1 MSLNHLVDPTIPT
14 PRYDI
19 YVNDIDCNDV
29 QANEVKATNLIAS
42 ASVTAPNITA
52 TTELFM
58 AEQNNYNDTL
68 EIYSPFLNPILI
80 DEGENDYALGD
91 LVAYVTSRKVAGNG
105 YIDTYKLSWEGAGT
119 VDGNAAT
126 FDFKA
131 LVPYD
136 RFVSINGH
144 SQLDS
149 DPANVNI
156 YTDGI
161 IADFPTNP
169 ANDFAIIFDEIPVT
183 SFGFASFQVEIQLYR
198 NP

>member
-1 MSLNHLVDPTIPT
+1 MSINHLIDNSIPT

-29 QANEVKATNLIAS
+29 KAQNVS
-42 ASVTAPNITA
+42 ASVGIEAPLVTA

-68 EIYSPFLNPILI
+68 QIYSPFSNPILI
-80 DEGENDYALGD
+80 DEGENDYTLGD
-91 LVAYVTSRKVAGNG
+91 LVAYVTTRKVAGNG
-105 YIDTYKLSWEGAGT
+105 YIDTYKLSWEGEVGIGGT
-119 VDGNAAT
+119 AAT

-131 LVPYD
+131 IVPFD
-136 RFVSINGH
+136 RFVSVNGH
-144 SQLDS
+144 SQYDS
-149 DPANVNI
+149 IAFVDI

-161 IADFPTNP
+161 VADFPTNP
-169 ANDFAIIFDEIPVT
+169 ANDFAIIFDEVIVATGQPV
-183 SFGFASFQVEIQLYR
+183 SFQVEIQLYR

>member
-1 MSLNHLVDPTIPT
+1 MSINHLIDPTIPT

-29 QANEVKATNLIAS
+29 QANEVKAENVIAS

-52 TTELFM
+52 TTELFI

-91 LVAYVTSRKVAGNG
+91 LVAYVTTRKVAGNG
-105 YIDTYKLSWEGAGT
+105 YIDTYKLSWEGEVGAG
-119 VDGNAAT
+119 GNAAT

-131 LVPYD
+131 LVPFD

-144 SQLDS
+144 SQYDTAGS
-149 DPANVNI
+149 VDI

-169 ANDFAIIFDEIPVT
+169 ANDFAIIFDEIPVPLL
-183 SFGFASFQVEIQLYR
+183 GFASFQVEIQLYR

>member
-1 MSLNHLVDPTIPT
+1 MSINHLIDNSIPT

-29 QANEVKATNLIAS
+29 KANEVKATNLIAS

-58 AEQNNYNDTL
+58 AAQNNYNDTL
-68 EIYSPFLNPILI
+68 EIYSPFVNPILI
-80 DEGENDYALGD
+80 DEGENDYTLGD

-105 YIDTYKLSWEGAGT
+105 YIDTYKLSWEGDVGIAGT
-119 VDGNAAT
+119 AAT

-131 LVPYD
+131 LVPFD

-144 SQLDS
+144 SQYDTAGS
-149 DPANVNI
+149 ADI

-161 IADFPTNP
+161 VADFPTNP
-169 ANDFAIIFDEIPVT
+169 VNDFAIIFDELIVATGQPV
-183 SFGFASFQVEIQLYR
+183 SFQVEIKLYR

>member
-1 MSLNHLVDPTIPT
+1 MSINHLIDSATN

-19 YVNDIDCNDV
+19 YVNDIDCDDL
-29 QANEVKATNLIAS
+29 KATSVAATAGITAP
-42 ASVTAPNITA
+42 SVTATG
-52 TTELFM
+52 ELFM
-58 AEQNNYNDTL
+58 ALQNNYNDTL
-68 EIYSPFLNPILI
+68 QIYSPFTNPILI
-80 DEGENDYALGD
+80 DEGENDYDLGD
-91 LVAYVTSRKVAGNG
+91 LVAYVTTRKVAGNG